1 MVFMGAW
8 SWSVDWKTLLKMD
21 NLVFTSDSSKIV
33 RSSGA
38 LDARSVEKL
47 TGSYDQRSR
56 GIASMHFELRWRW
69 TSRKE
74 VVSKSRWSEIFLKFT
89 FSYQEK
95 RSRRQRH
102 GR

>member
-47 TGSYDQRSR
+47 TES
-56 GIASMHFELRWRW
+56 
-69 TSRKE
+69 
-74 VVSKSRWSEIFLKFT
+74 
-89 FSYQEK
+89 
-95 RSRRQRH
+95 
-102 GR
+102 